1 MSTDMTE
8 KNNTAMNEGKLYY
21 SIGEVAEML
30 GVNQSLLRFWEK
42 EFRELRPA
50 KNKKGT
56 RSYTKEDISLLK
68 RIYYLT
74 KECGLTL
81 EGTRQQLKND
91 KTPDQRMEL
100 VQTLTDV
107 RNFLIQMKQ
116 NL

>member
-1 MSTDMTE
+1 
-8 KNNTAMNEGKLYY
+8 MNEGKLYY

-42 EFRELRPA
+42 EFHELHPV

-56 RSYTKEDISLLK
+56 RSYTKDDIALLK

-81 EGTRQQLKND
+81 DGARQQLKND